1 VEVSAMENRF
11 KIDQLEDRIAPF
23 SFSYFIPKVHINYHY
38 SLFGFTINAVSSA
51 GGTTISLS
59 GSI

>member
-1 VEVSAMENRF
+1 MENRF

>member
-1 VEVSAMENRF
+1 
-11 KIDQLEDRIAPF
+11 LEDRIAPF
-23 SFSYFIPKVHINYHY
+23 SFSYFIPKVHINYSY
-38 SLFGFTINAVSSA
+38 SLFGFSISAVSSA